1 MEEISL
7 NARVRTHRGKGSAHR
22 LRSTGSIPGVFYLGQ
37 KTNLPIELNAH
48 ELQLALR
55 KKPQLLL
62 LKLDDGSDHE
72 CVVRELQRDP
82 VSGRYLHV
90 DLMGIV
96 SDQRMTVKVPVELTG
111 SSIGV
116 RLNGGVLQHS
126 VHTLNIECLP
136 RDIPQKVS
144 VDITD
149 LNIGNS
155 VHVRDLVV
163 ENVRILDDPDTAI
176 ATVLAPRIEKVAEP
190 SLEAA
195 APSET
200 PEVGKEGKE
209 KEAEES

>member
-1 MEEISL
+1 MEEITV
-7 NARVRTHRGKGSAHR
+7 NARLRANRGKGSAHR
-22 LRSTGSIPGVFYLGQ
+22 LRSSGSIPGVFYLGHT
-37 KTNLPIELNAH
+37 TNFPIELNAH

-72 CVVRELQRDP
+72 CVVRELQRHP

-96 SDQRMTVKVPVELTG
+96 TGQKMTVKVPVELVG
-111 SSIGV
+111 SSPGV

-126 VHTLNIECLP
+126 VHMLNVECLP
-136 RDIPQKVS
+136 RDIPQKIS
-144 VDITD
+144 ADISN

-155 VHVRDLVV
+155 VHVRDLVA
-163 ENVRILDDPDTAI
+163 ENFRILDDPDTSI

-190 SLEAA
+190 TAEAA
-195 APSET
+195 SPSET
-200 PEVGKEGKE
+200 PEVGKEDKE
-209 KEAEES
+209 SEES